1 MKNQIISNLDKIVS
15 ELKKGNDVQLK
26 ANKDGIKIQSIK
38 VKKI

>member
-1 MKNQIISNLDKIVS
+1 MKSQILVNIDKIIA

-38 VKKI
+38 IKKI